1 MSKKVLNKPITVDDQ
16 GNEVYICQYSKKPV
30 STDSALMLGPLMAN
44 VSGTYV
50 CHPEGFHSRVD
61 SKKNFDE
68 MDANCN
74 TCKNLQRIPH
84 EKRKDGQ
91 LVGVCKL
98 KSEQLLFHPD
108 DWMGKEC
115 WEARKETR

>member
-16 GNEVYICQYSKKPV
+16 GNEVYICQYSKKLV
-30 STDSALMLGPLMAN
+30 SVDKAIFLGALIPSVSA
-44 VSGTYV
+44 TFV
-50 CHPEGFHSRVD
+50 CHPDGKEARKQ

-74 TCKNLQRIPH
+74 TCKNLERIQH
-84 EKRKDGQ
+84 KKCTAGFLQ
-91 LVGVCKL
+91 GICKIQDV
-98 KSEQLLFHPD
+98 KIKFHPD

-115 WEARKETR
+115 WESRKETK